1 MTNPTRDQILAA
13 HRALAHLCNA
23 ASDGLF
29 ISEQAA
35 HSIKDQVLDA
45 LPPVPRPTMAE
56 VEWDNRKHF
65 LAVVEVD
72 HEKYKRAIMLKQ
84 DVPGDVIECF
94 ALHPNKRVVG
104 YFSPDM
110 LTLTGKR
117 YILTE
122 VQE

>member
-1 MTNPTRDQILAA
+1 MSNPTRQEIIEAHDALDEMLHHILSSSGRWSSEARDQIL
-13 HRALAHLCNA
+13 
-23 ASDGLF
+23 
-29 ISEQAA
+29 
-35 HSIKDQVLDA
+35 KA
-45 LPPVPRPTMAE
+45 LPPKPRPTMAE

-84 DVPGDVIECF
+84 DVPGEVIECF
-94 ALHPNKRVVG
+94 ALHPNKCVVG

-117 YILTE
+117 YTLTE